1 MWYVS
6 AVSSL
11 DRGILVDIRESV
23 RTALERNAFGSAL
36 VQTKRNYQAAR
47 GARSLE
53 GYTYEFTDRSRGH
66 EKVCILL
73 AGYKPQIWADIFDRI
88 AAYIPEDVD
97 FCIMTSG
104 LVDDRLQAIASEHE
118 WSYLSTSVNHLS
130 LIQNIAIECHP
141 KARWIYK
148 LDEDV
153 FITEGFFETLLR
165 TYCSVRDESVYE
177 PAFIAPLLNVNCYG
191 SLRLLD
197 RVGLLDDFRAAGLT
211 EMKIGD
217 GIKRNKPAL
226 RDARVATYL
235 WGESQPVLR
244 DIDALSARFAS
255 EDAEW
260 SICPIRFSIG
270 AILFTRELWEEMGKF
285 PITFIGSDYGLGDDE
300 EFLCRYAFDT
310 ARVIVVC
317 ESNVAGHLGYGGAQ
331 TKRML
336 EYYIDHREQFALKN
350 RSE

>member
-1 MWYVS
+1 M
-6 AVSSL
+6 
-11 DRGILVDIRESV
+11 VDIRESV
-23 RTALERNAFGSAL
+23 RTFLERSSLGSAL
-36 VQTKRNYQAAR
+36 VQTKRHYQAER

-53 GYTYEFTDRSRGH
+53 GYTYEFTDRSRGS

-73 AGYKPQIWADIFDRI
+73 AGYKPQIWDDVFSRI
-88 AAYIPEDVD
+88 AAYMPEDMD

-104 LVDDRLQAIASEHE
+104 LVDERLQVIAAEHG

-141 KARWIYK
+141 NAKWIYK

-153 FITEGFFETLLR
+153 FITKGFFETLLR
-165 TYCSVRDESVYE
+165 TYRTVRDESVYE
-177 PAFIAPLLNVNCYG
+177 PAFTAPLLNVNCYG

-197 RVGLLDDFRAAGLT
+197 RLGLLDDFRATGLT
-211 EMKIGD
+211 EMKVGD

-226 RDARVATYL
+226 REPDVATYL
-235 WGESQPVLR
+235 WGETQPVLR
-244 DIDALSARFAS
+244 DIDALSARLAAQ
-255 EDAEW
+255 DAGW

-270 AILFTRELWEEMGKF
+270 AILFTRQLWEEMGKF

-300 EFLCRYAFDT
+300 EFLCRYAFDS

-331 TKRML
+331 TNRML
-336 EYYIDHREQFALKN
+336 EYYVDHREQFALKN
-350 RSE
+350 RAE